1 MKQKLFYLAAVLMFI
16 ACSTDQIVEVSENP
30 ADLISFRPY
39 INNVTRAADVT
50 TDNLTTFKVN
60 ARKTTGDKEYFR
72 DAVFTGSSTTPFT
85 CSTKHYW
92 PQSEALDFYAY
103 SPTSNTQVSVDETDY
118 YKKFTVTPSTTIDE
132 QVDFVFAAT
141 KNKTKEGSISGG
153 ITLNFRHTGAKIA
166 CKVKNSSSTL
176 KFDVEG
182 WKIGYLSPTG
192 TFTFADDNTDVQN
205 TGTGTTLTF
214 GQWGSHTAAAVG
226 TEYVSTLATT
236 NIAANAEP
244 TLLGGEMIIVPQ
256 TLTAATA
263 YASTDASAKL
273 NGSFIAVKLKIKNN
287 DADGTII
294 ADDGSGNA
302 LWAIWPIGGY
312 NLEPGKKYT
321 FTIDLA
327 GGGYFE
333 TNKDSDADLDPIL
346 EGAEIRFTNVTIDS
360 WTEVSRTSNDV
371 YLSQVNSTD
380 YLGWII
386 TSDGC
391 VYQNKTAVDEAGKT
405 GIAMIVYFGAAGT
418 ADTSPGAESYKGL
431 AIALSNATACDW
443 CNQSEEACLENII
456 TNNIAE
462 YYADMKGIQKTRQ
475 LQEHAT
481 HTHPA
486 ANSLKSYAAVA
497 PSETSGWFLPSA
509 GQWSKF
515 IYDMCGVNK
524 TTNVGLDLVNNKF
537 VIAGYPEANFVV
549 GSYWSS
555 TEIEDGYIM
564 NIYSVPSSNNLYYI
578 SGPKTGYNYNPR
590 PFLAF

>member
-1 MKQKLFYLAAVLMFI
+1 MKQKLFYLAAILMFI
-16 ACSTDQIVEVSENP
+16 ACSTDQTVEVSENP
-30 ADLISFRPY
+30 ADVISFRPY

-50 TDNLTTFKVN
+50 TENLTTFKVN
-60 ARKTTGDKEYFR
+60 ARKSTGDVEYFK
-72 DAVFTGSSTTPFT
+72 DAVFTGSSTTSFT
-85 CSTKHYW
+85 CSDKHYW

-103 SPTSNTQVSVDETDY
+103 SPTSNDQVVVDATDY
-118 YKKFTVTPSTTIDE
+118 YKKFTITPSTTIAD
-132 QVDFVFAAT
+132 QVDFVFAST
-141 KNKTKEGSISGG
+141 KNKTKAGSTSGG
-153 ITLNFRHTGAKIA
+153 ITLNFRHTGAKLA

-182 WKIGYLSPTG
+182 WKVGYLSPAG
-192 TFTFADDNTDVQN
+192 TFIFADANTDGQN

-214 GQWGSHTAAAVG
+214 GQWGNHTAAAVA
-226 TEYVSTLATT
+226 TEYVSTLATIA
-236 NIAANAEP
+236 NVAANASA
-244 TLLGGEMIIVPQ
+244 TALDGEMIIVPQ

-263 YASTDASAKL
+263 YASTVADAKL
-273 NGSFIAVKLKIKNN
+273 NGSFIAVKLKIRNN
-287 DADGTII
+287 DAAGTII
-294 ADDGSGNA
+294 ADDGGNA
-302 LWAIWPIGGY
+302 FWAIWPIGGY

-333 TNKDSDADLDPIL
+333 TNKDGDADLDPVL
-346 EGAEIRFTNVTIDS
+346 DGAEIKFVSVTVDG

-431 AIALSNATACDW
+431 AIALSNATACYW

-456 TNNIAE
+456 TNNISD
-462 YYADMKGIQKTRQ
+462 YYADMKGILKTRQ

-486 ANSLKSYAAVA
+486 ANSLKTYAVTA
-497 PSETSGWFLPSA
+497 PSETSGWFLPSG
-509 GQWSKF
+509 GQWYKF

-524 TTNVGLDLVNNKF
+524 TYNTGLGLVNNKF
-537 VIAGYPEANFVV
+537 VIAGYPEASFIHA
-549 GSYWSS
+549 SYWSS
-555 TEIEDGYIM
+555 TEIEGGNIM
-564 NIYSVPSSNNLYYI
+564 TPYSIPSSDNLFYV